1 MKFLR
6 KKYTELSLEVTPLID
21 IVFLLLIFFVLNSQ
35 FDKFTSMDLS
45 LPKVNSNQLNEMVGD
60 NLIIEITSAEQ
71 IILNGTLLQEFS
83 YSTLDDF
90 INKNHSNN
98 KIAVISADSN
108 TKYQYL
114 VTVMDVLN
122 KNNFERVEI
131 NATELKKKVWLK
143 DNQITQG

>member
-1 MKFLR
+1 VKFLR
-6 KKYTELSLEVTPLID
+6 KKNTELSLEVTPLID

-35 FDKFTSMDLS
+35 FDKLTSMDLS

-83 YSTLDDF
+83 YSALDDF

-131 NATELKKKVWLK
+131 NATELK
-143 DNQITQG
+143 

>member
-6 KKYTELSLEVTPLID
+6 KKNTELSLEVTPLID

-35 FDKFTSMDLS
+35 FDRLTSMDLS
-45 LPKVNSNQLNEMVGD
+45 LLKVNSNQLNEMVGD

-83 YSTLDDF
+83 YSALDDF

-131 NATELKKKVWLK
+131 NATELK
-143 DNQITQG
+143 

>member
-6 KKYTELSLEVTPLID
+6 KKNTELSLEVTPLID

-35 FDKFTSMDLS
+35 FDKLTSMDLS

-83 YSTLDDF
+83 YSALDDF

-98 KIAVISADSN
+98 KIAVIAADSN

-131 NATELKKKVWLK
+131 NATELK
-143 DNQITQG
+143 

>member
-6 KKYTELSLEVTPLID
+6 KKNTELSLEVTPLID

-35 FDKFTSMDLS
+35 FDKLTSMDLS

-60 NLIIEITSAEQ
+60 NLIIEITSNEQ

-131 NATELKKKVWLK
+131 NATELK
-143 DNQITQG
+143 

>member
-6 KKYTELSLEVTPLID
+6 KKNTELSLEVTLLID

-35 FDKFTSMDLS
+35 FDKLTSMDLS

-83 YSTLDDF
+83 YSALDDF

-131 NATELKKKVWLK
+131 NATELK
-143 DNQITQG
+143 

>member
-83 YSTLDDF
+83 NSTLDDF

-131 NATELKKKVWLK
+131 NATELK
-143 DNQITQG
+143 

>member
-6 KKYTELSLEVTPLID
+6 KKNTELSLEVTPLID

-60 NLIIEITSAEQ
+60 NLIIEITSNEQ

-90 INKNHSNN
+90 INKNHSKN

-131 NATELKKKVWLK
+131 NATELK
-143 DNQITQG
+143 

>member
-6 KKYTELSLEVTPLID
+6 KKNTELSLEVTPLID

-60 NLIIEITSAEQ
+60 NLIIEITSNEQ

-131 NATELKKKVWLK
+131 NATELK
-143 DNQITQG
+143 

>member
-6 KKYTELSLEVTPLID
+6 KKNTELSLEVTPLID

-60 NLIIEITSAEQ
+60 NLIIEITSNEQ

-83 YSTLDDF
+83 YSALDDF

-131 NATELKKKVWLK
+131 NATELK
-143 DNQITQG
+143 

>member
-1 MKFLR
+1 VKFLR
-6 KKYTELSLEVTPLID
+6 KKNTELSLEVTPLID

-83 YSTLDDF
+83 YSALDDF

-131 NATELKKKVWLK
+131 NATELK
-143 DNQITQG
+143 

>member
-1 MKFLR
+1 VKFLR
-6 KKYTELSLEVTPLID
+6 KKNTELSLEVTPLID

-60 NLIIEITSAEQ
+60 NLIIEITSNEQ

-131 NATELKKKVWLK
+131 NATELK
-143 DNQITQG
+143 

>member
-6 KKYTELSLEVTPLID
+6 KKNTELSLEVTPLID

-35 FDKFTSMDLS
+35 FDKLTSMDLS

-83 YSTLDDF
+83 YSTRDDF

-131 NATELKKKVWLK
+131 NATELK
-143 DNQITQG
+143 

>member
-6 KKYTELSLEVTPLID
+6 KKNTELSLEVTPLID

-131 NATELKKKVWLK
+131 NATELK
-143 DNQITQG
+143 

>member
-6 KKYTELSLEVTPLID
+6 KKYTDLSLEVTPLID
-21 IVFLLLIFFVLNSQ
+21 IVFLLFIFFVLNSQ
-35 FDKFTSMDLS
+35 FDKLTSMDLS

-83 YSTLDDF
+83 YSALDDF

-131 NATELKKKVWLK
+131 NATELK
-143 DNQITQG
+143 

>member
-35 FDKFTSMDLS
+35 FDKLTSMDLS

-131 NATELKKKVWLK
+131 NATELK
-143 DNQITQG
+143 

>member
-6 KKYTELSLEVTPLID
+6 KKNNDLSLEVTPLID

-45 LPKVNSNQLNEMVGD
+45 LPKVNSGQLNEITGD
-60 NLIIEITSAEQ
+60 NLNIEVTSNGEVV
-71 IILNGTLLQEFS
+71 LNGALLKEFS
-83 YSTLDDF
+83 YLTLDDF
-90 INKNHSNN
+90 IKKNYADS
-98 KIAVISADSN
+98 KIAVISADSD

-122 KNNFERVEI
+122 RNNFDRVEI
-131 NATELKKKVWLK
+131 NATELK
-143 DNQITQG
+143 

>member
-1 MKFLR
+1 VKFLR
-6 KKYTELSLEVTPLID
+6 KKNTELSLEVTPLID

-35 FDKFTSMDLS
+35 FDKLTSMDLS

-60 NLIIEITSAEQ
+60 NLIIEITSNEQ

-83 YSTLDDF
+83 YSALDDF

-131 NATELKKKVWLK
+131 NATELK
-143 DNQITQG
+143 

>member
-1 MKFLR
+1 
-6 KKYTELSLEVTPLID
+6 
-21 IVFLLLIFFVLNSQ
+21 
-35 FDKFTSMDLS
+35 MDLS

-60 NLIIEITSAEQ
+60 NLIIEITSSEQ

-83 YSTLDDF
+83 YSALDDF

-131 NATELKKKVWLK
+131 NATELK
-143 DNQITQG
+143 

>member
-6 KKYTELSLEVTPLID
+6 KKNTELSLEVTPLID

-60 NLIIEITSAEQ
+60 NLIIEITSNEQ
-71 IILNGTLLQEFS
+71 IILNGTLVQEFS
-83 YSTLDDF
+83 YSALDDF

-131 NATELKKKVWLK
+131 NATELK
-143 DNQITQG
+143 

>member
-6 KKYTELSLEVTPLID
+6 KKNTELSLEVTPLID

-35 FDKFTSMDLS
+35 FDRLTSMDLS

-83 YSTLDDF
+83 YS
-90 INKNHSNN
+90 
-98 KIAVISADSN
+98 A
-108 TKYQYL
+108 Q
-114 VTVMDVLN
+114 
-122 KNNFERVEI
+122 
-131 NATELKKKVWLK
+131 TEAAFKFCDLLLLWS
-143 DNQITQG
+143 

>member
-6 KKYTELSLEVTPLID
+6 KKNTELSLEVTPLID

-35 FDKFTSMDLS
+35 FDKLTSMDLS

-60 NLIIEITSAEQ
+60 NLIIEITSPEQ

-83 YSTLDDF
+83 YSALDDF

-131 NATELKKKVWLK
+131 NATELK
-143 DNQITQG
+143 

>member
-1 MKFLR
+1 VKFLR
-6 KKYTELSLEVTPLID
+6 KKNTELSLEVTPLID

-60 NLIIEITSAEQ
+60 NLIIEITSNEQ

-83 YSTLDDF
+83 YSALDDF

-131 NATELKKKVWLK
+131 NATELK
-143 DNQITQG
+143 

>member
-6 KKYTELSLEVTPLID
+6 KKNTELSLEVTPLID

-83 YSTLDDF
+83 YSALDDF

-131 NATELKKKVWLK
+131 NAKELK
-143 DNQITQG
+143 

>member
-6 KKYTELSLEVTPLID
+6 KKNTELSLEVTPLID

-35 FDKFTSMDLS
+35 FDKLTSMDLS

-83 YSTLDDF
+83 YSALDGF
-90 INKNHSNN
+90 IKKNHSNN

-131 NATELKKKVWLK
+131 NATELK
-143 DNQITQG
+143 

>member
-131 NATELKKKVWLK
+131 NATELK
-143 DNQITQG
+143 